1 MVLSLLFNGNA
12 YSSLSGQGELKL
24 SDYVVNAFI
33 HYLNPDA
40 IHNKS
45 KGHERKGNPLYF
57 AVSIS
62 GNEQA
67 YTYCPRG
74 QICRDDA
81 ARVTQH
87 CKKRAGEKCYIF
99 ARKRKIVWNGINY
112 KFKRKASLVE
122 IKDKLEEW
130 RFIGTSTSS
139 SNSTTTTN
147 TTKKTEKKKETTKKV
162 VKKYEIKGERSIALS
177 WESYEDLIAGTVK
190 FDETDYKGSLELSLP
205 NNDGSC
211 DGTYALQ
218 EGGKGTW
225 QITCTNNMGA
235 AGTLKWVKDG
245 GVTGIGRDHNDKKV
259 KFTISK
265 ES

>member
-1 MVLSLLFNGNA
+1 MKKILGILVLSLLFNGNA
-12 YSSLSGQGELKL
+12 YSSLKGQGELKL
-24 SDYVVNAFI
+24 SDYVVNALI

-40 IHNKS
+40 THNKLEGYQS
-45 KGHERKGNPLYF
+45 KGNPLYF

-74 QICRDDA
+74 QNCRDDA

-130 RFIGTSTSS
+130 GFIGTSTSS
-139 SNSTTTTN
+139 SSTSSTSNKVKKSNNSDKDDIVN
-147 TTKKTEKKKETTKKV
+147 QIKELKDLLDSGVLTKEEFEKAKKK
-162 VKKYEIKGERSIALS
+162 L
-177 WESYEDLIAGTVK
+177 L
-190 FDETDYKGSLELSLP
+190 
-205 NNDGSC
+205 N
-211 DGTYALQ
+211 
-218 EGGKGTW
+218 
-225 QITCTNNMGA
+225 
-235 AGTLKWVKDG
+235 
-245 GVTGIGRDHNDKKV
+245 
-259 KFTISK
+259 
-265 ES
+265 